1 MIAAEEKFTV
11 LKNILSSDEVS
22 SAIVFANR
30 RDQTRWL
37 YERLSKTSVTCGMLS
52 GEVAQQR
59 TSTLKRFKEGKIKV
73 LVATDVA
80 GRGIH
85 VNGISHVINYNLPED
100 PEDYVHRIG
109 RTGRAGESGTSINLA
124 CEDDAFMLLD
134 IEATLG
140 QKLECKQPPS
150 SYTE

>member
-1 MIAAEEKFTV
+1 M
-11 LKNILSSDEVS
+11 
-22 SAIVFANR
+22 
-30 RDQTRWL
+30 
-37 YERLSKTSVTCGMLS
+37 
-52 GEVAQQR
+52 
-59 TSTLKRFKEGKIKV
+59 
-73 LVATDVA
+73 VATDVA

-109 RTGRAGESGTSINLA
+109 RTGRAGESGTSISLA

-134 IEATLG
+134 IEAALG